1 MKQWNEY
8 LCGSTLYLLSY
19 QYISPFWDRYGL
31 EPLYVVKQLLF
42 HMKKKIFSKNQGYI
56 GTMYYYM
63 NDNCNINRN
72 KKKEFFKKGYYY
84 ASIHKRISYTSFFGH
99 FRYKI
104 AVYCYKLINLM
115 GSAKFYARTDNASNF
130 WKFFLLY
137 IVRLKGYLH
146 KFNRN
151 VL

>member
-56 GTMYYYM
+56 WTMYVLLYEWQLQHQQ
-63 NDNCNINRN
+63 
-72 KKKEFFKKGYYY
+72 KQKKEFFKEGYYY
-84 ASIHKRISYTSFFGH
+84 YAPIHKRISYTSFFGH

-137 IVRLKGYLH
+137 IVRLK
-146 KFNRN
+146 
-151 VL
+151 V